1 MPHAV
6 RHATAARLAL
16 ACLGPAVLVSLAA
29 CGGADD
35 VARPADATAGDAEPA
50 SGAVLVLAADI
61 PLPVGTAP
69 AATLPATVASADGE
83 RVTVTDASR
92 IVVLNEALA
101 EVVVS
106 LGFAD
111 AIVGRD
117 ATTTLAAL
125 EALPEVSSGHDVSAE
140 SVLSLDPTLVLG
152 DTRTGPPEAVAQ
164 LRAAGVATVLAPEVW
179 TLEDVPSRVR
189 VVAAA
194 LGVPAAGDALLA
206 GVQDAVDDA
215 LAEID
220 AGNGDARPRVA
231 FLYVR
236 GTASVYLIGGDGS
249 GADAMIEAAGGVDVG
264 SEGGLAAFTPLTS
277 EAVAAAAPDVLLVT
291 TRGLDSV
298 GGVDG
303 LLGLPGVA
311 ETRAAARRA
320 VVAVDDDLLLSFGP
334 RTGEVIRRLAAAFAR
349 MGA

>member
-1 MPHAV
+1 MRHVV
-6 RHATAARLAL
+6 RHAAA
-16 ACLGPAVLVSLAA
+16 ACLGALALGA
-29 CGGADD
+29 CGVAAGTGATSRE
-35 VARPADATAGDAEPA
+35 VVVR
-50 SGAVLVLAADI
+50 AADV
-61 PLPVGTAP
+61 PLPVRSADAP
-69 AATLPATVASADGE
+69 TLPATVESADGVT
-83 RVTVTDASR
+83 VTVTDASR

-106 LGFAD
+106 LGFAP

-117 ATTTLAAL
+117 ATTTLDDLA
-125 EALPEVSSGHDVSAE
+125 ALPEVSSGHDVSAE

-152 DTRTGPPEAVAQ
+152 DTRTGPPEALAQ

-179 TLEDVPSRVR
+179 TLEDMPARVR
-189 VVAAA
+189 LVAAA
-194 LGVPAAGDALLA
+194 LGVPRSGDALLEDA
-206 GVQDAVDDA
+206 QDAVDDA
-215 LAEID
+215 LADVD

-298 GGVDG
+298 GGLDG

-311 ETRAAARRA
+311 ETRAASRRA

-334 RTGEVIRRLAAAFAR
+334 RTGAVIRRLADAFAK
-349 MGA
+349 AAA